1 MLRDEIL
8 TNNSNYQQRKPCICC
23 RKFGHRIELC
33 PLIHYIPN
41 KESII
46 KIYSKRDVQQLRA
59 SSYIR
64 SRVRK
69 INARRNNKNNFQRLC
84 QYIRDSNKSL
94 EGEEDQDEILIEGD
108 DPIERFL
115 FNPNRFR
122 SSSSNNISLSAQNRN
137 NTINSEVK
145 RMAEQY
151 ESIENFE
158 NIKKFKTYYPY
169 HNFTVEGFNYL
180 VERVREMKE
189 KGLSSIVKK
198 SFTVRTANES
208 GSRRMRE
215 ENTPKIRESRKGKKF
230 TITAKKKNFYSSRF
244 ELKEKVSLY
253 ELVKLVMEQPK
264 IKKQLEKKG

>member
-8 TNNSNYQQRKPCICC
+8 TNNSNYLQRKPCICC
-23 RKFGHRIELC
+23 RKFGHRIEVC

-46 KIYSKRDVQQLRA
+46 RIYSKRNVQQLRA
-59 SSYIR
+59 SHLR

-69 INARRNNKNNFQRLC
+69 INARRNNKDNFQRLC
-84 QYIRDSNKSL
+84 QYIRDSKKSI
-94 EGEEDQDEILIEGD
+94 EGDEDQDEILIVGD

-122 SSSSNNISLSAQNRN
+122 SSSSNNISFSAQNRN
-137 NTINSEVK
+137 NTINSEIK
-145 RMAEQY
+145 RAEQY

-189 KGLSSIVKK
+189 KGLSSLVKK

-208 GSRRMRE
+208 GSRKMRE
-215 ENTPKIRESRKGKKF
+215 ENTTRYSKKGKNF
-230 TITAKKKNFYSSRF
+230 TITAKKKNFYSSRL

-253 ELVKLVMEQPK
+253 ELVKLVMEQPM

>member
-23 RKFGHRIELC
+23 RKFGHRIEVC

-46 KIYSKRDVQQLRA
+46 KIYSKRNVQQLRA
-59 SSYIR
+59 THLR
-64 SRVRK
+64 SRMRK
-69 INARRNNKNNFQRLC
+69 INARRNNKDNFQRLC
-84 QYIRDSNKSL
+84 QYIRDSRKSIQ
-94 EGEEDQDEILIEGD
+94 GDEEQDEILIVGD

-115 FNPNRFR
+115 FNPNRFK
-122 SSSSNNISLSAQNRN
+122 SSSSNNISFSAQNHN
-137 NTINSEVK
+137 NTINSENK
-145 RMAEQY
+145 IMSEQY

-189 KGLSSIVKK
+189 KGLSSIRKK
-198 SFTVRTANES
+198 SFTVKTANES
-208 GSRRMRE
+208 GSRKMRD
-215 ENTPKIRESRKGKKF
+215 ENTTRNSKKGKKI
-230 TITAKKKNFYSSRF
+230 TITAKKKNFYSSRL

-253 ELVKLVMEQPK
+253 ELVKLVMETPK